1 MCDPL
6 QESVLDIEYVFAVEP
21 PKPKQQHPHDDWCA
35 MQVDTNLCQDMLHA
49 LKSGLYLKACGNVG
63 SVAWL
68 CEQTLSSPAAMMECC
83 AAGKVSLTP
92 HTSAS

>member
-35 MQVDTNLCQDMLHA
+35 MQVDTNLCQDMLHD
-49 LKSGLYLKACGNVG
+49 
-63 SVAWL
+63 
-68 CEQTLSSPAAMMECC
+68 P
-83 AAGKVSLTP
+83 
-92 HTSAS
+92 